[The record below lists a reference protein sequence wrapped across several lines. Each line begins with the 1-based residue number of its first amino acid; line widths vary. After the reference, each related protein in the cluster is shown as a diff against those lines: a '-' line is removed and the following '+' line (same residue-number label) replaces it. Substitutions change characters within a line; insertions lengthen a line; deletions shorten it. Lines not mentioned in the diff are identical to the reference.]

1 MKRSDIGWL
10 KLVRVTGSVAL
21 ILFLAIAAAAQQIQ
35 VTLDPSQTK
44 VNWTLGDVLHTVHGT
59 FKLVSGNI
67 VFDLR
72 TGNASGEILVD
83 AKSGESGNHARDGK
97 MQKEVL
103 ESARYPEITFLPKH
117 VSGNLSA
124 QGSSTLQVQGVFRI
138 HGGDHDLTLS
148 LPVQSQ
154 GSRAT
159 ATTKFDVPYQ
169 AWGMKNPSTLFLKV
183 DTKVEIDIS
192 AVATVVTGAPGAS
205 SH

>member
-1 MKRSDIGWL
+1 MKRSHNGWL
-10 KLVRVTGSVAL
+10 KQFRQVSSVAL
-21 ILFLAIAAAAQQIQ
+21 ILFCVISAGAQQTQ
-35 VTLDPSQTK
+35 VTLDPAQTT
-44 VNWTLGDVLHTVHGT
+44 VNWTLGDVLHTVQGT
-59 FKLVSGNI
+59 FKMVSGNI
-67 VFDLR
+67 VFDPR

-83 AKSGESGNHARDGK
+83 ARSGESGNHTRDNK

-138 HGGDHDLTLS
+138 HGADHDLTLIF
-148 LPVQSQ
+148 PVQAQ

-183 DTKVEIDIS
+183 DNKVEIEIS
-192 AVATVVTGAPGAS
+192 TVGTVINGAARQ
-205 SH
+205 